1 MNGKKLACVLLLMI
15 VGALAYFGQVGHK
28 KADAKRA
35 EAETAK
41 SEKLKAEDA
50 LRLSEIKLTTL
61 KADTEELRRFLQSW
75 TPYAERI
82 QTQSEVEQTVL
93 ASLRNANLLVLKQ
106 AFESKKS
113 PGQLYMPSAVRASIV
128 LEDDYAKTVNWI
140 GEMER
145 KLPLARM
152 TSCRLTGGDNG
163 RQVHAEVILEVPLAD
178 LKVSPAALAAKDV
191 KKR

>member
-1 MNGKKLACVLLLMI
+1 MI

-113 PGQLYMPSAVRASIV
+113 PGQPYMPSAVRASIV

>member
-1 MNGKKLACVLLLMI
+1 
-15 VGALAYFGQVGHK
+15 
-28 KADAKRA
+28 
-35 EAETAK
+35 
-41 SEKLKAEDA
+41 
-50 LRLSEIKLTTL
+50 
-61 KADTEELRRFLQSW
+61 
-75 TPYAERI
+75 
-82 QTQSEVEQTVL
+82 
-93 ASLRNANLLVLKQ
+93 
-106 AFESKKS
+106 
-113 PGQLYMPSAVRASIV
+113 MPSAVRASIV